1 MYARQL
7 QLWDYMLT
15 EDVAMLPGEDF
26 KLFTRPEGERC
37 LLLSGNGVTIAR
49 DSRGFVLA
57 KFASGLPGGHPQET
71 IPSGD
76 ISVLDC
82 IFNKQV

>member
-1 MYARQL
+1 
-7 QLWDYMLT
+7 
-15 EDVAMLPGEDF
+15 MLPGEDF

-37 LLLSGNGVTIAR
+37 LLLSGNGITIAR

-57 KFASGLPGGHPQET
+57 KFASGLPGGHPPLDNNPIAQ
-71 IPSGD
+71 GD